1 MALRLL
7 PLSHEYQMAALKERC
22 EKVLVTALR
31 KTKISD
37 IKGPPQQRNRRDNTP
52 EILLKCIKAADK
64 GSSKAVLKQC
74 LRMFVN
80 PEIPLKDL
88 KSSMDISDHTKSK
101 IFENRMDNAAY
112 KLNRVA
118 NELDR
123 EKHEK
128 EMLKKQLT
136 EKYVAHNRTAF
147 GAGTADRD
155 VDKSMMEHRIAKS
168 IPSIHSQHY
177 STHNRHRE
185 RKQITVQHKVN
196 TINTPRI

>member
-1 MALRLL
+1 MATRLL

-31 KTKISD
+31 KTKLSD

-52 EILLKCIKAADK
+52 EILLKCLKAADK
-64 GSSKAVLKQC
+64 GGSKAVLKQC
-74 LRMFVN
+74 LKMFAN

-88 KSSMDISDHTKSK
+88 KSSMEISDHTKSK
-101 IFENRMDNAAY
+101 IFENRMDNVAY

-118 NELDR
+118 NELGR

-128 EMLKKQLT
+128 EMLKKKLT

-147 GAGTADRD
+147 GAGVADGD

-168 IPSIHSQHY
+168 IPSTHSQHY
-177 STHNRHRE
+177 SIHKRHRE
-185 RKQITVQHKVN
+185 RKQIQHTVN

>member
-1 MALRLL
+1 MKKSWL
-7 PLSHEYQMAALKERC
+7 PLLERQNYRTLKDHHSIGTDE
-22 EKVLVTALR
+22 TIHR
-31 KTKISD
+31 KYFLNASKQPTKEAQ
-37 IKGPPQQRNRRDNTP
+37 K
-52 EILLKCIKAADK
+52 LFL
-64 GSSKAVLKQC
+64 QC
-74 LRMFVN
+74 LRMFAN
-80 PEIPLKDL
+80 PKIPLKDL
-88 KSSMDISDHTKSK
+88 KSSMEISDHTKSK

-136 EKYVAHNRTAF
+136 EKFVAHNRTAF
-147 GAGTADRD
+147 GAGMADRD

-168 IPSIHSQHY
+168 IPSTHSQHY
-177 STHNRHRE
+177 STYKRHRE
-185 RKQITVQHKVN
+185 RKQIQHMVN